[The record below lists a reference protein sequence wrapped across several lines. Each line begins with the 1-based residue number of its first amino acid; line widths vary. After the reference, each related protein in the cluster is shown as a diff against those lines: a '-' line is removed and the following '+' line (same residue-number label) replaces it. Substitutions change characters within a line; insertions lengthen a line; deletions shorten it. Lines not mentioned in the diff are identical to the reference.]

1 MSLGGLLDV
10 LGSVPGYRGLLDD
23 VAAGRPARGSL
34 LEAAKPCVIAA
45 LWRDLGRPIVVVCP
59 LPDDAR
65 RTIEQLVAYCGPDA
79 PIYHFAES
87 EVLPYE
93 RLSVEAGTVHER
105 LSALAALHGMVSNP
119 PSEQEGQDGAE
130 GEGTPLQPLIVVSIT
145 GLMQKTI
152 GPALFRELVQTIR
165 AGERFAVEPSLE
177 QWARMGYRTVPLVEG
192 PGTAARRGGVI
203 DVYPPG
209 LPQPARIDLWGDRID
224 TIRLFETGSQRSTG
238 RIEELRV
245 LPAFEVLPS
254 LGDHGAVESAMRA
267 LDFSNCR
274 TSERD
279 RITDELAELM
289 AGLSFEAASLYSGF
303 MLHHSLLDHLAAAPD
318 AVLVFDELAEAG
330 EAIRH
335 LEQEAA
341 QMRLAKQE
349 RGDLPLGFPSPLAD
363 GAAVEEAL
371 AAWPARVELSRYRRS
386 GTVALPFGPPP
397 AYHGAL
403 PDLASALR
411 ERDRAPV
418 VLATHH
424 SRRMEELLHEADVA
438 AKETHALDTLGAGG
452 AGDVVDVVRVALA
465 GGWELRAEEGTDPP
479 LVTLLTDTELFGA
492 AKRQAARPRRHPA
505 KLRTVTVDELSVGQ
519 LVVHVEH
526 GIGRFGGI
534 TVRTGSGGSESEFL
548 TLEYAGGDKLYV
560 PMEHLDRL
568 ASYVGGGED
577 QPGLTRLGSQEWG
590 RTVSRA
596 RDATKKL
603 AVDLLALYAAREL
616 AEGVSQDPDTPW
628 QREMEDAFPF
638 VETPDQ
644 QRAIEDVK
652 GDLERAIPMD
662 RLVCGDVG
670 YGKTEVALRA
680 AFKTV
685 VSGKQVAVLVPT
697 TILAQ
702 QHYETFTERLAP
714 YPVTIEVLSRFR
726 SAREQN
732 EVIARLK
739 TGDVDIVI
747 GTHRLVQADVGF
759 KDLGLIIVDEEHRF
773 GVGHKERLKELRR
786 EVDVLTLTA
795 TPIPRTLHMVLAG
808 IRDISTI
815 ETPPEE
821 RLPIKTYLA
830 EASDDLVREAVQR
843 ELDRGGQVYYLHNRV
858 KTIDLAAGKLRELV
872 PDARVLV
879 AHGRMHEGRLLEVME
894 EFAAGGADVLVC
906 TTIIESGLDIP
917 GVNTLIVD
925 RADRLGLA
933 QLYQLRGRIGRRS
946 QRAYAYLLVE
956 RGRRLSDAARR
967 RLETIVAATELGA
980 GFRIAMKDL
989 EIRGAGNIL
998 GAEQSGQIHA
1008 VGFDLYTK
1016 LLAEAVEDLR
1026 AATGMGPE
1034 VARAGSEPLIDLG
1047 LPASIPDDLVPHMPT
1062 RMSMYQRLAK
1072 VRTIED
1078 VEDLPREFE
1087 DRFGRPLPDELYH
1100 LLYGV
1105 RVRVLAKQAGVVSV
1119 VRKRGAI
1126 DLKLADEAGGA
1137 RLALARAIGN
1147 GVTVGNQQVHL
1158 PEDQDKPWAQ
1168 ALLEVLEGIAAFRRQ
1183 MMADVEGVGSA
1194 VGAGP
1199 QS

>member
-10 LGSVPGYRGLLDD
+10 LGSVPGYRGLVDD
-23 VAAGRPARGSL
+23 VAAGRTARASM

-45 LWRDLGRPIVVVCP
+45 LWRDLGRPVVLVCP
-59 LPDDAR
+59 HPDDAR
-65 RTIEQLVAYCGPDA
+65 RMVEQLEGYCGPDA

-105 LSALAALHGMVSNP
+105 LSALGALHGLASKPVP
-119 PSEQEGQDGAE
+119 DGDDGAAA
-130 GEGTPLQPLIVVSIT
+130 PQPPLIVASIT

-152 GPALFRELVQTIR
+152 APALFRELVHTVR
-165 AGERFAVEPSLE
+165 SGERFAVEASLE

-203 DVYPPG
+203 DVFPPG
-209 LPQPARIDLWGDRID
+209 QPQPARIDLWGDRID
-224 TIRLFETGSQRSTG
+224 TIRLFETGSQRSTAE
-238 RIEELRV
+238 IEELRV

-254 LGDHGAVESAMRA
+254 LGDQDAVESAVRA

-279 RITDELAELM
+279 RVSDELAELM

-303 MLHHSLLDHLAAAPD
+303 MLHHSLLDHLGAAPET
-318 AVLVFDELAEAG
+318 VLIFDEPAEAG

-335 LEQEAA
+335 LEQQAA

-363 GAAVEEAL
+363 GPAVEEAL

-386 GTVALPFGPPP
+386 VSVALPFEPAP

-403 PDLASALR
+403 PELASALR
-411 ERDRAPV
+411 VRDRAPV

-424 SRRMEELLHEADVA
+424 SRRMEELLREADVA
-438 AKETHALDTLGAGG
+438 ARETHALGAVG
-452 AGDVVDVVRVALA
+452 AEDVVQVVRVALA
-465 GGWELRAEEGTDPP
+465 GGWALHAEEGVEPP

-492 AKRQAARPRRHPA
+492 AKRRAARPRRHPA
-505 KLRTVTVDELSVGQ
+505 KLRTVTVDELSPGQ

-526 GIGRFGGI
+526 GIARFGGT
-534 TVRTGSGGSESEFL
+534 TVRTASGGTESEFL
-548 TLEYAGGDKLYV
+548 TLEYADGDKLYV

-568 ASYVGGGED
+568 TPYVGGGED
-577 QPGLTRLGSQEWG
+577 QPGLTRLGTQEWG
-590 RTVSRA
+590 RAVSRA
-596 RDATKKL
+596 REATKKL
-603 AVDLLALYAAREL
+603 AVDLLALYAAREV
-616 AEGVSQDPDTPW
+616 AEGFAHEPDMPW

-638 VETPDQ
+638 VETLDQ
-644 QRAIEDVK
+644 QLAIEDVK
-652 GDLERAIPMD
+652 ADLERATPMD

-685 VSGKQVAVLVPT
+685 LGGKQVAVLVPT

-714 YPVTIEVLSRFR
+714 YPVTVEVLSRFR
-726 SAREQN
+726 TDREQD
-732 EVIARLK
+732 EVVARLK
-739 TGDVDIVI
+739 TGEVDIVI

-759 KDLGLIIVDEEHRF
+759 KDLGLIVVDEEHRF
-773 GVGHKERLKELRR
+773 GVGHKERLKELRQ

-795 TPIPRTLHMVLAG
+795 TPIPRTLHMALAG

-858 KTIDLAAGKLRELV
+858 KTIEAAAGKLRELV

-879 AHGRMHEGRLLEVME
+879 AHGRMPEARLSDVME
-894 EFAAGGADVLVC
+894 EFGAGGADVLVC

-956 RGRRLSDAARR
+956 RGRRLSDTARR

-989 EIRGAGNIL
+989 EIRGAGNLL

-1008 VGFDLYTK
+1008 VGFDLYTR
-1016 LLAEAVEDLR
+1016 LLAEAVEDIR

-1034 VARAGSEPLIDLG
+1034 PARTAAEPLIDLG

-1062 RMSMYQRLAK
+1062 RMAMYQRLAK
-1072 VRTIED
+1072 VRTVEE

-1087 DRFGRPLPDELYH
+1087 DRFGKQLPEELHH

-1105 RVRVLAKQAGVVSV
+1105 RVRVLAKLAGVASV
-1119 VRKRGAI
+1119 VRKRGSI
-1126 DLKLADEAGGA
+1126 DLKLVDEAGGA
-1137 RLALARAIGN
+1137 RLALQRAVGN
-1147 GVTVGNQQVHL
+1147 GVSVGNQQVHL
-1158 PEDQDKPWAQ
+1158 PEAQDKPWAQ
-1168 ALLEVLEGIAAFRRQ
+1168 ALLEVLAGIEAFRQQ
-1183 MMADVEGVGSA
+1183 MP
-1194 VGAGP
+1194 GA